1 MEVLNV
7 RERSN
12 LFCRPG
18 SLSSGSIIAIE
29 ALKFIFQL
37 TRHFSAYQHSANNE
51 MALVTT
57 KNKAKC
63 PVLDSIDPHRLIPY
77 GDWCRRITEEVNNKN
92 MYRRRI
98 QALSKLLAAEVGFFE
113 VPSFLQQRLATW
125 SNNAL
130 RFANIEQA
138 AAAIVC
144 LGTVSLS
151 LLVPPA
157 AHGEGKFLQ
166 RMRHCIEVCEPCD
179 HDTASSASSVSVN
192 TSSSRI
198 AKKAIERSSGEISYL
213 AAQYALTSTHNAL
226 NGAQPSILHQASDAV
241 TAASDAALP
250 RIEESV
256 RSAAH
261 ATAEATTHATLEAAS
276 HRVMEVA
283 RGAAQAEAQATTI
296 ATINA
301 ASSHIRTEAWNAAQ
315 SASMATAHEIT
326 ARGSRGSQNGCSG
339 ELRRILQ
346 EHDARNQGPAL
357 MQALIEEM
365 RRMIVAVASKQ
376 KRYYVHPQQVNDDSH
391 SDDESDFPAAMAL
404 PRTPIRTTFA
414 IQQGA
419 PRLTAGPLYDLQ
431 A

>member
-1 MEVLNV
+1 MKEL
-7 RERSN
+7 SP

-18 SLSSGSIIAIE
+18 SLSGGSIIAIE
-29 ALKFIFQL
+29 VLKLIFQL
-37 TRHFSAYQHSANNE
+37 TRQFSAYQHSANNE
-51 MALVTT
+51 MALVTS

-77 GDWCRRITEEVNNKN
+77 GAWCLRITEEVNNKN

-113 VPSFLQQRLATW
+113 VTSFLQQRLATW

-130 RFANIEQA
+130 QFANIEQA

-157 AHGEGKFLQ
+157 VHGEGKFLQ
-166 RMRHCIEVCEPCD
+166 RIRHCIEVCEPCD
-179 HDTASSASSVSVN
+179 HDTASSASSVSVY

-226 NGAQPSILHQASDAV
+226 SGAQPSILHQASDAA
-241 TAASDAALP
+241 TAATDAALP

-301 ASSHIRTEAWNAAQ
+301 ASSQIRTEAWNAAQ
-315 SASMATAHEIT
+315 SASMATAHEIS
-326 ARGSRGSQNGCSG
+326 ARAAEEAKMQNCAKSCRSTMHATKVQP
-339 ELRRILQ
+339 LCRL
-346 EHDARNQGPAL
+346 
-357 MQALIEEM
+357 
-365 RRMIVAVASKQ
+365 
-376 KRYYVHPQQVNDDSH
+376 
-391 SDDESDFPAAMAL
+391 
-404 PRTPIRTTFA
+404 
-414 IQQGA
+414 
-419 PRLTAGPLYDLQ
+419 RLTSCA